1 MPKKNLA
8 DLQVLMGRMGEAYF
22 FIGGLPEGF
31 NGEGNFDVEEN
42 ADFAMPL
49 SQDGVTLEPGSPDI
63 TEEKITEGRTW
74 YTFAEKGD
82 DNISMQVPSLAV
94 DLNNL
99 FLTKVG
105 STLTVKGGG
114 KSYSGQGYSMKPKKV
129 NGAWVFYDKEKTV
142 MIVLPNTDNY
152 ASLVGG
158 TGDAM
163 GYYNVAVST
172 LANADGADII
182 ILNLQN
188 E

>member
-1 MPKKNLA
+1 MKNLSE
-8 DLQVLMGRMGEAYF
+8 LQVLMGRMGEAYF
-22 FIGGLPEGF
+22 FKGGLPKNLSDET
-31 NGEGNFDVEEN
+31 DVMTS

-49 SQDGVTLEPGSPDI
+49 SSGGVTFEPGAPEI

-82 DNISMQVPSLAV
+82 DNISMQVPSLHV
-94 DLNNL
+94 DLNEL

-105 STLTVKGGG
+105 SAVTVKGGENT
-114 KSYSGQGYSMKPKKV
+114 YEGQGYSMAPKKV
-129 NGAWVFYDKEKTV
+129 QGAWVFFDKEKTV
-142 MIVLPNTDNY
+142 MIALPQTDNY

-172 LANADGADII
+172 LTNEDGADII
-182 ILNLQN
+182 IFNQKKSA
-188 E
+188 